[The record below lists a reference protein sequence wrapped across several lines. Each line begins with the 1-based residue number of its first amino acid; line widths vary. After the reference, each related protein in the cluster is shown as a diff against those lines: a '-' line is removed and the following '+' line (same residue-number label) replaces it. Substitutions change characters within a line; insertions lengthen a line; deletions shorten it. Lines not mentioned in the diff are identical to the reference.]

1 MHDQR
6 YVQKRQANHT
16 LHIIL
21 TICTCGLWAITGW
34 PIAAIMGRKTVTTGP
49 PPPGMYPPAQAQQQY
64 PPQQAYGQAYPPQ
77 QYGQQPYQAPPYYGP
92 QGHQPPPPG
101 QYGPP
106 QQ

>member
-1 MHDQR
+1 MHEQR

-34 PIAAIMGRKTVTTGP
+34 PIAAIMGRKTITTGP
-49 PPPGMYPPAQAQQQY
+49 PPPGMYPPAQAQQY

-77 QYGQQPYQAPPYYGP
+77 PYGQQPYQAPPYYGP
-92 QGHQPPPPG
+92 QGHQPPPG

-106 QQ
+106 PQQ